1 MCGNGLPV
9 DATVSRPLLTIVL
22 TILVVGGLFACAFL
36 YGKWRADVTPMSAS
50 VPAFAPA
57 PKARPAPKLMP
68 PPTAPQNGDP
78 AVKPEGR

>member
-9 DATVSRPLLTIVL
+9 DPAASRSILTIVL

-50 VPAFAPA
+50 VPAFAPRPKTHAA
-57 PKARPAPKLMP
+57 PRVNATPVAPDPVDPSAKP
-68 PPTAPQNGDP
+68 P
-78 AVKPEGR
+78 RR

>member
-9 DATVSRPLLTIVL
+9 DAAASRPTLTIVL

-50 VPAFAPA
+50 VPAFAPSSRPRPSASTTAA
-57 PKARPAPKLMP
+57 PVTADSANTDGRPRP
-68 PPTAPQNGDP
+68 
-78 AVKPEGR
+78 